1 MDESPGAPANEKTS
15 LLLQGQVALIT
26 GGARGIG
33 LEIARA
39 FAKEGAT
46 IVLNDL
52 GCDATGEDA
61 DPQIVEEAAKA
72 LRLEGATVTTNAA
85 DVGDEESVRAL
96 FNTIESTQGP
106 VDILVNNAGI
116 THDKSLFELSVDG
129 WDSVLRTHLRG
140 SFLCTQA
147 MARALRKARRGGAII
162 NMCST
167 SGMLGNLGQVN
178 ESSAKAGIYGL
189 TRTSSIELQKFNIR
203 VNALAAIAK
212 TRLTAH
218 LPMFEK
224 VQGTMDARHIAPA
237 AVFLASALGE
247 ELSGTVLSVA
257 GGRISTFELVESQG
271 RLKEG
276 DEGIWTP
283 QQIAENYD
291 SISRR

>member
-1 MDESPGAPANEKTS
+1 MDETPGASADDNAS
-15 LLLQGQVALIT
+15 LLLKGQVALIT

-33 LEIARA
+33 FEIARA
-39 FAKEGAT
+39 FAKEGAK
-46 IVLNDL
+46 IILNDL
-52 GCDATGEDA
+52 GCDAAGVGA
-61 DPQIVEEAAKA
+61 DPEIVEEAAKV
-72 LRLEGATVTTNAA
+72 LRSEGAEVTTSAA
-85 DVGDEESVRAL
+85 DVGDEESVLAL
-96 FNTIESTQGP
+96 FKMVESAHGP
-106 VDILVNNAGI
+106 VEILVNNAGI
-116 THDKSLFELSVDG
+116 TQDKSLFDLSLEG
-129 WDSVLRTHLRG
+129 WDSVMRTHLRG
-140 SFLCTQA
+140 SFLCTQS
-147 MARALRKARRGGAII
+147 MARALRKAKRGGAII

-167 SGMLGNLGQVN
+167 SGMLGNLGQIN

-224 VQGTMDARHIAPA
+224 VEGTMDARHIAPA
-237 AVFLASALGE
+237 AVFLASALSDD
-247 ELSGTVLSVA
+247 LSGTVLSVA
-257 GGRISTFELVESQG
+257 GGRISTFELAESQG